1 VCQLGCKQQKECGWY
16 HWSPSE
22 WLALSWI
29 DGSASIHALIMP
41 RQESL
46 VDKAMTSV
54 KVLYGK

>member
-1 VCQLGCKQQKECGWY
+1 M
-16 HWSPSE
+16 
-22 WLALSWI
+22 